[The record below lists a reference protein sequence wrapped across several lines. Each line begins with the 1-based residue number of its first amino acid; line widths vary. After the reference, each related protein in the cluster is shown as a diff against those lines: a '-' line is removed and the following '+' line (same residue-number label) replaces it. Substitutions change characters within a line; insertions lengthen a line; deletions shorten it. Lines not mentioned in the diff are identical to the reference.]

1 MSQDFGT
8 PIAPAPLESPKK
20 SNTGL
25 IVGIVIA
32 VVLLL
37 CCCCAGVSYYVYNN
51 GDTIMHS
58 LGIY

>member
-20 SNTGL
+20 SNTSL

-37 CCCCAGVSYYVYNN
+37 CCCCAGISYYVYNN